1 MSSSSSS
8 SSTFN
13 LNSHQWKYDVFINFR
28 GEDTRKNLVSHLYA
42 ALLNAGINTF
52 LDDEKLKKGWEVE
65 PELLRAIQGSQIC
78 LVIFSEH
85 YTQSSWCLVELVK
98 IMEHRRSNNNGP
110 VVIPIFYHV
119 DPSVVRRQGGDFGK
133 ALEAITKRI
142 QPEKERQELLRT
154 WKRALNQAAN
164 ISGWDSSTFRSEN
177 ELVNKIVDEV
187 RRKVENTFLPNTEF
201 PVGLDSR
208 VDQVFMSIENQ
219 SSKVSM
225 VGIWG
230 MGGLGKTTTAKG
242 IYNKIH
248 RKFVHRSFIE
258 NIRQTC
264 ESDKGYIRLQQ
275 QLLSDLFKT
284 KEKIHNIASG
294 TAIINK
300 RISEKKVLIVLDDV
314 TKEQQV
320 KALCGN
326 PKCLGLGSVLI
337 VTTRDAHI
345 LRRLEVDC
353 VCTAEEMNENESLEL
368 FSWHAF
374 RSASPRA
381 NFSELSQNV
390 VNYCGGLP
398 LAVEVLGS
406 YLYKRTKE
414 EWKSVLSI
422 LEKIPNDE
430 VQEKLRIS
438 YDGLTDD
445 TKKAIFLDVC
455 CFFIGKDRDY
465 VTEILNGCGLFADI
479 GIAVLIE
486 RSLLKVEKN
495 NKLGMHDLIRDM
507 GREIVRESSKEDPGE
522 RSRLWFQEDVHD
534 VLTKN
539 TGTQKVEG
547 LILNL
552 QRKGRYSFNA
562 NVFRQMKNMRLLQL
576 DCVGLTGDFGHLSK
590 QLRWVNWQRSTFNCI
605 PNDFYLGN
613 LVVLELKYSHIKQIW
628 KETKLLDKLKI
639 LNLSHSKYLKS
650 TPDFSKLPNLEKLIM
665 KDCPSLSEVHPSIGV
680 LKNLL
685 LINVKDCTSLGN
697 LPREIYQLISVKTLI
712 LDGCSKIDKLEEDI
726 VQMTSLTTLVAA
738 NTGVKQA
745 PFSIVRSKSILY
757 ISLCGYEGLSRDIFP
772 SLIWSWMSPTMNSLP
787 HTPPTSLD
795 VESTNVVLS
804 YQSTMHSSSSE
815 YRSVTVQCQSAIQ
828 LIQKLSSFVDGLY
841 GAKLTESETSHASDI
856 SDLSLKSLLVTMG
869 SCNIVV
875 DALDKSLSQG
885 LTTNDSSDS
894 FLPGD
899 NYPSWLAYKSEGPSV
914 RFQVPEDS
922 DDCLKGITFYV
933 VYSSAPENMEPEC
946 LTSILIINY
955 TKFTLH
961 IHKRDTIMSSN
972 DEDWQNVVS
981 NLAVGDSVGIF
992 VAFGH
997 GLTVK
1002 KTVVY
1007 LIYGQS
1013 KAMQI
1018 NPSITLEVEPSS
1030 EIQMEPLPELEV
1042 QPSSNVKREPPPED
1056 EVQPSPDVKM
1066 EPSLV
1071 VKNEPLPELEVQPSS
1086 NVKREPSPDVKMEVE
1101 PSLVVKNEQLP
1112 KRNKNIF
1119 ARLSKRVGE
1128 CLRLN

>member
-1 MSSSSSS
+1 
-8 SSTFN
+8 
-13 LNSHQWKYDVFINFR
+13 
-28 GEDTRKNLVSHLYA
+28 
-42 ALLNAGINTF
+42 
-52 LDDEKLKKGWEVE
+52 
-65 PELLRAIQGSQIC
+65 
-78 LVIFSEH
+78 
-85 YTQSSWCLVELVK
+85 
-98 IMEHRRSNNNGP
+98 MEHRRSNNNGP

-187 RRKVENTFLPNTEF
+187 RRKVENTFLPTTEF
-201 PVGLDSR
+201 PVGLESR

-507 GREIVRESSKEDPGE
+507 GREIVRESSKEDPGV
-522 RSRLWFQEDVHD
+522 RSRLWFQEDVYD

-539 TGTQKVEG
+539 T
-547 LILNL
+547 
-552 QRKGRYSFNA
+552 
-562 NVFRQMKNMRLLQL
+562 
-576 DCVGLTGDFGHLSK
+576 
-590 QLRWVNWQRSTFNCI
+590 
-605 PNDFYLGN
+605 
-613 LVVLELKYSHIKQIW
+613 
-628 KETKLLDKLKI
+628 
-639 LNLSHSKYLKS
+639 
-650 TPDFSKLPNLEKLIM
+650 
-665 KDCPSLSEVHPSIGV
+665 
-680 LKNLL
+680 
-685 LINVKDCTSLGN
+685 
-697 LPREIYQLISVKTLI
+697 
-712 LDGCSKIDKLEEDI
+712 
-726 VQMTSLTTLVAA
+726 
-738 NTGVKQA
+738 
-745 PFSIVRSKSILY
+745 
-757 ISLCGYEGLSRDIFP
+757 
-772 SLIWSWMSPTMNSLP
+772 
-787 HTPPTSLD
+787 
-795 VESTNVVLS
+795 
-804 YQSTMHSSSSE
+804 
-815 YRSVTVQCQSAIQ
+815 
-828 LIQKLSSFVDGLY
+828 
-841 GAKLTESETSHASDI
+841 
-856 SDLSLKSLLVTMG
+856 
-869 SCNIVV
+869 
-875 DALDKSLSQG
+875 
-885 LTTNDSSDS
+885 
-894 FLPGD
+894 
-899 NYPSWLAYKSEGPSV
+899 
-914 RFQVPEDS
+914 
-922 DDCLKGITFYV
+922 
-933 VYSSAPENMEPEC
+933 
-946 LTSILIINY
+946 
-955 TKFTLH
+955 
-961 IHKRDTIMSSN
+961 
-972 DEDWQNVVS
+972 
-981 NLAVGDSVGIF
+981 
-992 VAFGH
+992 
-997 GLTVK
+997 
-1002 KTVVY
+1002 
-1007 LIYGQS
+1007 
-1013 KAMQI
+1013 
-1018 NPSITLEVEPSS
+1018 
-1030 EIQMEPLPELEV
+1030 
-1042 QPSSNVKREPPPED
+1042 
-1056 EVQPSPDVKM
+1056 
-1066 EPSLV
+1066 
-1071 VKNEPLPELEVQPSS
+1071 
-1086 NVKREPSPDVKMEVE
+1086 
-1101 PSLVVKNEQLP
+1101 
-1112 KRNKNIF
+1112 
-1119 ARLSKRVGE
+1119 
-1128 CLRLN
+1128 